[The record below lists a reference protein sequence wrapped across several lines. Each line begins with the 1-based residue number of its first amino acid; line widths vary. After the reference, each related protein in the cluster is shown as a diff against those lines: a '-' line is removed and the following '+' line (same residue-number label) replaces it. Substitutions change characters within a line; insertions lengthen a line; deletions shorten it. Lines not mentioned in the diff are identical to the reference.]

1 MWTSHRTVRSLAVR
15 TAVTAGLV
23 WGVPAPTLAQVRV
36 DNGRHTRLQRLGRD
50 LGYGVGEGLAFAG
63 LDQALKE
70 PKEWDTGGS
79 GFEKRAASDVG
90 EFVIQETVTEGLAAA
105 LNRPLDYARCGCR
118 STGSR
123 VGHALALGVVDQMPD
138 GHHALAIPRIVG
150 AFAGS
155 FAQASWRP
163 GPSNDRTRVALGNA
177 ATSLA
182 IGAGINLFHEFV
194 K

>member
-1 MWTSHRTVRSLAVR
+1 MWISHRNTRSLAVR
-15 TAVTAGLV
+15 AACTVVLV
-23 WGVPAPTLAQVRV
+23 CSAASPMIAQVRV
-36 DNGRHTRLQRLGRD
+36 DNGRHTRWQRFGRD
-50 LGYGVGEGLAFAG
+50 MGYGIAEGLAFAG
-63 LDQALKE
+63 LDQALKQ
-70 PKEWDTGGS
+70 PKDWDSGGTGFG
-79 GFEKRAASDVG
+79 KRAASDVG
-90 EFVIQETVTEGLAAA
+90 EFVIQESVTEGLAAA
-105 LNRPLDYARCGCR
+105 LNRPLDYTRCGCR

-123 VGHALALGVVDQMPD
+123 VGHALALSVVDQMPD

-163 GPSNDRTRVALGNA
+163 GPSSDRTRVALGNA

>member
-1 MWTSHRTVRSLAVR
+1 MRTSHRTFRSLAVK
-15 TAVTAGLV
+15 AVTVALV
-23 WGVPAPTLAQVRV
+23 WGAAAPLPAQVRV
-36 DNGRHTRLQRLGRD
+36 DNGRHTRWQRLGRD
-50 LGYGVGEGLAFAG
+50 LGYGVAEGLAFAG
-63 LDQALKE
+63 VDQALKQ
-70 PKEWDTGGS
+70 PKAWDTNGS
-79 GFEKRAASDVG
+79 GFGKRAASDVG
-90 EFVIQETVTEGLAAA
+90 EFMIQETVTEGLAAA
-105 LNRPLDYARCGCR
+105 LNRPLDYTRCGCR
-118 STGSR
+118 SAGPR
-123 VGHALALGVVDQMPD
+123 VGHALALGIVDQMPD

-163 GPSNDRTRVALGNA
+163 GPSSDRTRVALGNA

>member
-1 MWTSHRTVRSLAVR
+1 MRAALTVA
-15 TAVTAGLV
+15 LV
-23 WGVPAPTLAQVRV
+23 CVGTMPTLAQGRV
-36 DNGRHTRLQRLGRD
+36 DNGRHTRWQRFGRD
-50 LGYGVGEGLAFAG
+50 LSYGAAEGLAFAG
-63 LDQALKE
+63 VDQALDQ
-70 PKEWDTGGS
+70 PKEWGTGGS

-90 EFVIQETVTEGLAAA
+90 EFVIQESVTEGLAAA
-105 LNRPLDYARCGCR
+105 MNRPLDYTRCGCR
-118 STGSR
+118 SAGSR
-123 VGHALALGVVDQMPD
+123 IGHALALSVVDQMPD

-150 AFAGS
+150 AFGGS

-163 GPSNDRTRVALGNA
+163 GPSRDRTRVALGNA

>member
-1 MWTSHRTVRSLAVR
+1 MRAACTVALAF
-15 TAVTAGLV
+15 TAV
-23 WGVPAPTLAQVRV
+23 APTLAQVRV
-36 DNGRHTRLQRLGRD
+36 DNGRHTRWQRLGRD
-50 LGYGVGEGLAFAG
+50 LGYGVAEGLAFAG
-63 LDQALKE
+63 VDQALKE
-70 PKEWDTGGS
+70 PKEWDTNGS
-79 GFEKRAASDVG
+79 GFGKRAASDVG

-105 LNRPLDYARCGCR
+105 LNRPLDYTRCGCR

-123 VGHALALGVVDQMPD
+123 FGHALALGVVDQMPD

-150 AFAGS
+150 AFTGS

-163 GPSNDRTRVALGNA
+163 GPSSDRTRVALGNA